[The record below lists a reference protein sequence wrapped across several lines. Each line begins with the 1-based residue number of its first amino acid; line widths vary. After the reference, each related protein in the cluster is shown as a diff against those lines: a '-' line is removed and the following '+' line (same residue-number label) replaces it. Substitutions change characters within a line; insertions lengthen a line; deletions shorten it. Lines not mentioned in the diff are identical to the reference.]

1 MSAWVRSG
9 SATLAPPRASLTFD
23 MQEGLLARTMAEL
36 KSRLASRFGADLL
49 DIRLFGSYARGEAA
63 EDSDVDVFVLLRT
76 AGWRERKAVL
86 DTAGDLFAETGL
98 LVSPT
103 VFDLARFEEW
113 RRQER
118 PLVMDIEREGVPL

>member
-1 MSAWVRSG
+1 
-9 SATLAPPRASLTFD
+9 
-23 MQEGLLARTMAEL
+23 MAEL
-36 KSRLASRFGADLL
+36 KSRLTSRFGADLL
-49 DIRLFGSYARGEAA
+49 DVRLFGSYARGEAD

-76 AGWRERKAVL
+76 AGWTERKAVL
-86 DTAGDLFAETGL
+86 DIAGDLFAESGL

-103 VFDLARFEEW
+103 VFDWARYQEW